1 MRCLRLSVLAAL
13 LVGLVGACS
22 GPPQLSGNSMAGR
35 PAVDGSIEEW
45 GGRLTPVDGSSVSV
59 GAHPTDSLLYVALLV
74 QDRALV
80 RSLAVNGLVVW
91 VDPSGGQRRVYGVQ
105 YPLGLRRQ
113 RAGQTQS
120 AAVPKQPAT
129 SGQAAV
135 GLDDVSLAELEVV
148 RGDTARRR
156 IPARFSS
163 GLRGKAV
170 LDPSSLIYEV
180 AIPVGAAGDTARTH
194 GLRTALSGS
203 VGLGLEI
210 PKPDEDEETTNQ
222 GENLGSVTGR
232 RGRRRR
238 RRRRRRRQRRQQQSS
253 PQFETLNLWMTVP
266 AEAQP

>member
-1 MRCLRLSVLAAL
+1 MTE
-13 LVGLVGACS
+13 
-22 GPPQLSGNSMAGR
+22 P

-45 GGRLTPVDGSSVSV
+45 GELTPVDGPSVSV
-59 GAHPTDSLLYVALLV
+59 AAHPTDSLLYVALLV

-91 VDPSGGQRRVYGVQ
+91 VDPSGGQRRAYGIQ

-113 RAGQTQS
+113 RAGQVQAQS
-120 AAVPKQPAT
+120 PER
-129 SGQAAV
+129 SAV
-135 GLDDVSLAELEVV
+135 GLDDVALTELEVV
-148 RGDTARRR
+148 RGDTARQR

-180 AIPVGAAGDTARTH
+180 AIPVGASPDGARATH
-194 GLRTALSGS
+194 GLRASLDGP

-210 PKPDEDEETTNQ
+210 PEPEEDDDETNVNQ
-222 GENLGSVTGR
+222 GGNIGSVTGR

-238 RRRRRRRQRRQQQSS
+238 RRQRRRRQRQRQQSG
-253 PQFETLNLWMTVP
+253 PQFATLDLWMTVP
-266 AEAQP
+266 ARAQP

>member
-1 MRCLRLSVLAAL
+1 MD
-13 LVGLVGACS
+13 
-22 GPPQLSGNSMAGR
+22 GR
-35 PAVDGSIEEW
+35 PSVDGSIEEW
-45 GGRLTPVDGSSVSV
+45 GERLTPVDDASVSV
-59 GAHPTDSLLYVALLV
+59 AAHPTDSLLYVALLV

-91 VDPSGGQRRVYGVQ
+91 VDPSGGQRRAYGVQ

-113 RAGQTQS
+113 RAGQQAAAPEQGPASEQS
-120 AAVPKQPAT
+120 
-129 SGQAAV
+129 AV

-180 AIPVGAAGDTARTH
+180 AIPIGASSDGSRAH
-194 GLRTALSGS
+194 GLRTALSGP

-210 PKPDEDEETTNQ
+210 PEPEEEEEETTANQ
-222 GENLGSVTGR
+222 GGNIGSVTGR

-238 RRRRRRRQRRQQQSS
+238 RRQRRRRQQRQQQSG
-253 PQFETLNLWMTVP
+253 PQFATLDLWMTVP
-266 AEAQP
+266 AGAQP